1 MNLSLLLFLTGVVV
15 ILLMLYGAYWSK
27 KKQQGLFK
35 IVIDNGYITSRTE
48 TVPAEFLYDVEQIA
62 RIEKLS
68 HLVINGVGIKTSSP
82 RLIFK
87 GELSRQLREKFQKA
101 LTLSLQ

>member
-15 ILLMLYGAYWSK
+15 ILLMLYGAYWSR
-27 KKQQGLFK
+27 KKQQGVFK
-35 IVIDNGYITSRTE
+35 IIIENGYISSHTE
-48 TVPAEFLYDVEQIA
+48 IVPAEFLYDVEQIA
-62 RIEKLS
+62 RIEKLPRI
-68 HLVINGVGIKTSSP
+68 VINGVGIKTSSP

-87 GELSRQLREKFQKA
+87 GELSQQLREKFQQS